1 MISYKDKSVDI
12 KTVYIL
18 EYIDN
23 KKDLDYINSGSI
35 AYGEPWERYKTKQFD
50 NLDDAIS
57 QYMIYYFSKDIY
69 VLKLFE
75 EIKLNGETVR
85 ESYFEPIHGLGGA
98 IRKHINNSNK
108 EEKDSI
114 KQLEEENR
122 RLKEL
127 VADLTLDNHILKD
140 VLSKNG

>member
-1 MISYKDKSVDI
+1 MISYKDGSVDI
-12 KTVYIL
+12 KTVYTV

-85 ESYFEPIHGLGGA
+85 ESYFEPILGLGGA
-98 IRKHINNSNK
+98 IRRYINNSNK
-108 EEKDSI
+108 EEKDNI
-114 KQLEEENR
+114 KQLEEENKKYKDFL
-122 RLKEL
+122 LKHNI
-127 VADLTLDNHILKD
+127 DPINIIYDK
-140 VLSKNG
+140 